1 MMKFRILALLV
12 FVLSCSQLEASALE
26 PADSTIKQPQV
37 KMQLEELQDALLA
50 DKEIVA
56 LILMLKDNPEVQ
68 ALLQDP
74 DVVTAVT
81 NGDIDALA
89 GNPRFLEILNNPQV
103 QEIQKR
109 VKQ

>member
-1 MMKFRILALLV
+1 MKFRTVALLV
-12 FVLSCSQLEASALE
+12 LALSCGQLEASALE
-26 PADSTIKQPQV
+26 TADKAVSQPQI

-68 ALLQDP
+68 ALLKDP
-74 DVVTAVT
+74 DIATALT
-81 NGDIDALA
+81 NGDIDALT
-89 GNPRFLEILNNPQV
+89 GNPRFLEMLNNPQV

-109 VKQ
+109 VKR

>member
-1 MMKFRILALLV
+1 MKSRIVALLV
-12 FVLSCSQLEASALE
+12 FILGCSTLDALALEAAGNGSQ
-26 PADSTIKQPQV
+26 QPQV
-37 KMQLEELQDALLA
+37 KKQVEELQKTLLA

-74 DVVTAVT
+74 DVVSAVT
-81 NGDIDALA
+81 NGDVEALT
-89 GNPRFLEILNNPQV
+89 GNPRFLELLNNPQV

-109 VKQ
+109 VKR